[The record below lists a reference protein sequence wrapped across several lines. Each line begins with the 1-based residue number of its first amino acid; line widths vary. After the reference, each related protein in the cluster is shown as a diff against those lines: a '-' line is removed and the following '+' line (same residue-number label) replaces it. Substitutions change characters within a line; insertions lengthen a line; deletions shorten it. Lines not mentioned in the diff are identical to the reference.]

1 VVERDGDYGSYIALE
16 FAGREAAW
24 KVDGRQCVHQESAA
38 SGKGLNWEAQWK
50 VLVLREATW
59 NGKETEVSKLK
70 LCNGCGKRCH
80 EIEEYPSGVVER
92 R

>member
-1 VVERDGDYGSYIALE
+1 MKHCWRTV
-16 FAGREAAW
+16 
-24 KVDGRQCVHQESAA
+24 CTA
-38 SGKGLNWEAQWK
+38 SGVGLNWEAQWK